1 MSGQSGAPGG
11 RAPAGGRGPGGRGP
25 GGRGPGGRGGAPRRG
40 PGGRRRGAS
49 GGPRPRD
56 RDQQEVAWAPKTR
69 LGRLVYEGQVTN
81 FDEVVKSG
89 LPVKEPQIVDA
100 LMPGLEDEV
109 LDINMVQRMTDSGR
123 RVKFRTTVIVGNR
136 DGFIGLGE
144 GKDVQVGMA
153 IKKGIENAKLNLFR
167 IKRGCGS
174 WECGCGNTHTVP
186 FEVQGESGSVRIT
199 LIPAPRGLGIAAG
212 DTAKK
217 VMDMA
222 GIRDVWTRTSG
233 STRTT
238 LNFAK
243 ATYNALKNTI
253 TVRA

>member
-1 MSGQSGAPGG
+1 MADT
-11 RAPAGGRGPGGRGP
+11 
-25 GGRGPGGRGGAPRRG
+25 
-40 PGGRRRGAS
+40 
-49 GGPRPRD
+49 RD
-56 RDQQEVAWAPKTR
+56 RRQRRDYYEEAWVPKTR
-69 LGRLVYEGQVTN
+69 LGRLVYEGQVTT
-81 FDEVVKSG
+81 FEEALKSG
-89 LPVKEPQIVDA
+89 LPVKEPNLIDV
-100 LMPGLEDEV
+100 LVPGLEDEV

-123 RVKFRTTVIVGNR
+123 RVKFRATVIVGNR
-136 DGFIGLGE
+136 DGYIGLGE

-153 IKKGIENAKLNLFR
+153 IRKGIENAKLNLLKV
-167 IKRGCGS
+167 KRGCGS
-174 WECGCGNTHTVP
+174 WECGCGQPHTVP
-186 FEVQGESGSVRIT
+186 YEVTGEAGSVRIV

-222 GIRDVWTRTSG
+222 GIKDIWTRTEG

-243 ATYNALKNTI
+243 ATYNALLNTI

>member
-1 MSGQSGAPGG
+1 M
-11 RAPAGGRGPGGRGP
+11 
-25 GGRGPGGRGGAPRRG
+25 
-40 PGGRRRGAS
+40 
-49 GGPRPRD
+49 
-56 RDQQEVAWAPKTR
+56 DQKRQQKEKNREFYQEEWVPKTR
-69 LGRLVYEGQVTN
+69 LGRLVYDGQVTT
-81 FDEVVKSG
+81 FDEALKSG
-89 LPVKEPQIVDA
+89 LPVKESGLIDV
-100 LMPGLEDEV
+100 LVPGLEDEV

-123 RVKFRTTVIVGNR
+123 RVKFRTTVIVGNK

-153 IKKGIENAKLNLFR
+153 IKKGIDNAKLNLLK

-174 WECGCGNTHTVP
+174 WECGCGQPHTVP
-186 FEVQGESGSVRIT
+186 YEVMGEAGSVRIY
-199 LIPAPRGLGIAAG
+199 LLPAPRGLGIAAG

-222 GIRDVWTRTSG
+222 GIRDVWTRTEG

-243 ATYNALKNTI
+243 ATYNALLNTI

>member
-1 MSGQSGAPGG
+1 MQRKSQREK
-11 RAPAGGRGPGGRGP
+11 RAAKSPQYEA
-25 GGRGPGGRGGAPRRG
+25 
-40 PGGRRRGAS
+40 
-49 GGPRPRD
+49 D
-56 RDQQEVAWAPKTR
+56 WIPKTR
-69 LGRLVYEGQVTN
+69 LGRLVFEGQVTT
-81 FDEVVKSG
+81 FDEALRSG
-89 LPVKEPQIVDA
+89 LPIKEPGIIDV
-100 LMPGLEDEV
+100 LLPGLEDEV

-123 RVKFRTTVIVGNR
+123 RVKFRTTVIIGNH
-136 DGFIGLGE
+136 DGYIGLGE

-153 IKKGIENAKLNLFR
+153 IKKGIDDAKLN
-167 IKRGCGS
+167 IMNVKRGCGS
-174 WECGCGNTHTVP
+174 WECGCGQPHTVP
-186 FEVQGESGSVRIT
+186 YQVMGEAGSVRIF

-222 GIRDVWTRTSG
+222 GIKDVWTRTAG

-243 ATYNALKNTI
+243 ATYNALKNTV

>member
-1 MSGQSGAPGG
+1 MDRRRRKGSDK
-11 RAPAGGRGPGGRGP
+11 
-25 GGRGPGGRGGAPRRG
+25 RRG
-40 PGGRRRGAS
+40 EKKREQYEPEWV
-49 GGPRPRD
+49 PR
-56 RDQQEVAWAPKTR
+56 TR
-69 LGRLVYEGQVTN
+69 LGKLVYEGQVTT
-81 FDEVVKSG
+81 FDEAIMSG
-89 LPVKEPQIVDA
+89 LPIKESQLVDV
-100 LMPGLEDEV
+100 LVPGLEDEV

-136 DGFIGLGE
+136 DGYIGLGE

-153 IKKGIENAKLNLFR
+153 IKKGIANAKLNLL
-167 IKRGCGS
+167 KVNRGCGS
-174 WECGCGNTHTVP
+174 WECGCGLPHTVP
-186 FEVQGESGSVRIT
+186 FEVTGEAGSVRIM

-222 GIRDVWTRTSG
+222 GIKDIWTRTSG

-243 ATYNALKNTI
+243 ATYNALLNTI

>member
-1 MSGQSGAPGG
+1 MDQ
-11 RAPAGGRGPGGRGP
+11 
-25 GGRGPGGRGGAPRRG
+25 RR
-40 PGGRRRGAS
+40 
-49 GGPRPRD
+49 
-56 RDQQEVAWAPKTR
+56 QQKEKKREFYQEEWVPKTR
-69 LGRLVYEGQVTN
+69 LGRLVHDGQVTT
-81 FDEVVKSG
+81 FDEALKSG
-89 LPVKEPQIVDA
+89 LPIKESGLIDV
-100 LMPGLEDEV
+100 LVPGLEDEV

-123 RVKFRTTVIVGNR
+123 RVKFRTTVIVGNK
-136 DGFIGLGE
+136 DGLIGLGE

-153 IKKGIENAKLNLFR
+153 IKKGIDNAKLNLLK

-174 WECGCGNTHTVP
+174 WECGCGQPHTVP
-186 FEVQGESGSVRIT
+186 YEVMGEAGSVRIY
-199 LIPAPRGLGIAAG
+199 LLPAPRGLGIAAG

-222 GIRDVWTRTSG
+222 GIRDVWTRTEG

-243 ATYNALKNTI
+243 ATYNALLNTI

>member
-1 MSGQSGAPGG
+1 MAYT
-11 RAPAGGRGPGGRGP
+11 
-25 GGRGPGGRGGAPRRG
+25 
-40 PGGRRRGAS
+40 
-49 GGPRPRD
+49 RD
-56 RDQQEVAWAPKTR
+56 RRQKRDYYEVAWVPKTR

-81 FDEVVKSG
+81 FEEAVKSG
-89 LPVKEPQIVDA
+89 LPIKEPQLIDV
-100 LMPGLEDEV
+100 LVPGLEDEV

-123 RVKFRTTVIVGNR
+123 RVKFRATVIVGNR
-136 DGFIGLGE
+136 DGYIGLGE

-153 IKKGIENAKLNLFR
+153 IKKGIESAKLNLLKV
-167 IKRGCGS
+167 KRGCGS
-174 WECGCGNTHTVP
+174 WECGCGQPHTVP
-186 FEVQGESGSVRIT
+186 YEVMGEAGSVRIV

-217 VMDMA
+217 VMEMA
-222 GIRDVWTRTSG
+222 GIKDIWTRTEG

-243 ATYNALKNTI
+243 ATYNALLNTI

>member
-1 MSGQSGAPGG
+1 
-11 RAPAGGRGPGGRGP
+11 
-25 GGRGPGGRGGAPRRG
+25 
-40 PGGRRRGAS
+40 
-49 GGPRPRD
+49 
-56 RDQQEVAWAPKTR
+56 VAWAPKTR
-69 LGRLVYEGQVTN
+69 LGRLVYDGQVTN
-81 FDEVVKSG
+81 FDEAVKSG

-100 LMPGLEDEV
+100 LVPGLEDEV

-153 IKKGIENAKLNLFR
+153 IKKGIENAKLNLFQ

-174 WECGCGNTHTVP
+174 WECGCGNIHTVP
-186 FEVQGESGSVRIT
+186 FEVRGESGSVRIT

>member
-1 MSGQSGAPGG
+1 MIQK
-11 RAPAGGRGPGGRGP
+11 R
-25 GGRGPGGRGGAPRRG
+25 
-40 PGGRRRGAS
+40 
-49 GGPRPRD
+49 
-56 RDQQEVAWAPKTR
+56 QQKDKREFYQEEWVPKTR
-69 LGRLVYEGQVTN
+69 LGRLVYEGQVTT
-81 FDEVVKSG
+81 FDDALKSG
-89 LPVKEPQIVDA
+89 LPVKESGLIDV
-100 LMPGLEDEV
+100 LVPGLEDEV

-123 RVKFRTTVIVGNR
+123 RVKFRTTVIVGNK

-153 IKKGIENAKLNLFR
+153 IKKGIDNAKLNLLK
-167 IKRGCGS
+167 INRGCGS
-174 WECGCGNTHTVP
+174 WECGCGQPHTVP
-186 FEVQGESGSVRIT
+186 YEVMGEAGSVRIY
-199 LIPAPRGLGIAAG
+199 LLPAPRGLGIAAG

-222 GIRDVWTRTSG
+222 GIRDVWTRTEG

-243 ATYNALKNTI
+243 ATYNALLNTI

>member
-1 MSGQSGAPGG
+1 MIQKGQ
-11 RAPAGGRGPGGRGP
+11 
-25 GGRGPGGRGGAPRRG
+25 
-40 PGGRRRGAS
+40 
-49 GGPRPRD
+49 RD
-56 RDQQEVAWAPKTR
+56 KQKRELYQEEWVPKTR
-69 LGRLVYEGQVTN
+69 LGKLVYEGQVTT
-81 FDEVVKSG
+81 FDEALKSG
-89 LPVKEPQIVDA
+89 LPVKESGLIDV
-100 LMPGLEDEV
+100 LVPGLEDEV

-123 RVKFRTTVIVGNR
+123 RVKFRTTVIVGNK
-136 DGFIGLGE
+136 DGYIGLGE

-153 IKKGIENAKLNLFR
+153 IKKGIDNAKLNLLK

-174 WECGCGNTHTVP
+174 WECGCGQPHTVP
-186 FEVQGESGSVRIT
+186 YEVMGEAGSVRIY
-199 LIPAPRGLGIAAG
+199 LLPAPRGLGIAAG

-222 GIRDVWTRTSG
+222 GIRDVWTRTEG

-243 ATYNALKNTI
+243 ATYNALLNTI

>member
-1 MSGQSGAPGG
+1 VEQK
-11 RAPAGGRGPGGRGP
+11 RERRPAK
-25 GGRGPGGRGGAPRRG
+25 
-40 PGGRRRGAS
+40 
-49 GGPRPRD
+49 RP
-56 RDQQEVAWAPKTR
+56 QYVEEWVPKTR
-69 LGRLVYEGQVTN
+69 LGRLVYEGQVTTFN
-81 FDEVVKSG
+81 EALRSG
-89 LPVKEPQIVDA
+89 LPIKEPGIIDV
-100 LMPGLEDEV
+100 LLPGLEDEV

-123 RVKFRTTVIVGNR
+123 RVKFRTTVIIGNH
-136 DGFIGLGE
+136 DGYIGLGE

-153 IKKGIENAKLNLFR
+153 IKKGIDDAKLNILNV
-167 IKRGCGS
+167 KRGCGS
-174 WECGCGNTHTVP
+174 WECGCGQPHTVP
-186 FEVQGESGSVRIT
+186 YQVMGEAGSVRIF

-222 GIRDVWTRTSG
+222 GIKDVWTRTAG

-243 ATYNALKNTI
+243 AAYNALQNTI